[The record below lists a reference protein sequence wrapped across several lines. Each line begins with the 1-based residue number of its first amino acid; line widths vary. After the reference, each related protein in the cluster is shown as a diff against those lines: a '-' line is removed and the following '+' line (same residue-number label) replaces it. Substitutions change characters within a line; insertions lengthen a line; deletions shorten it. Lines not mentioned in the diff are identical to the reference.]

1 MVNFAIIGTSSIS
14 EKFIGA
20 LKNSGKC
27 NFYALLSRNELKGK
41 EFAKKHGIE
50 KVYTDINE
58 MLKDEKIVGNFENSE
73 ENIEEN

>member
-27 NFYALLSRNELKGK
+27 NLYALLSRNELR
-41 EFAKKHGIE
+41 E
-50 KVYTDINE
+50 KSL
-58 MLKDEKIVGNFENSE
+58 LK
-73 ENIEEN
+73 NIELKRYIQILMRC

>member
-27 NFYALLSRNELKGK
+27 NLYALLIKKRIKGK
-41 EFAKKHGIE
+41 R
-50 KVYTDINE
+50 VC
-58 MLKDEKIVGNFENSE
+58 
-73 ENIEEN
+73 